1 MGISGSSL
9 LDESKSASIRGEA
22 EAELRRFTP
31 FYRRQFFVARFCQAQ
46 NDVEQLR
53 EQTTQ
58 LLKQKAPPEGGEV
71 LYEDALFYF
80 DETRKWRE
88 RYVVMRANYILECHE
103 NIETFLKGAP
113 PHHRL
118 LPTGGA
124 VLTTEERYMELVDR
138 CFPDDSSAQEDFAP
152 PLSSMPGQFPV
163 YLRLPYRRDSYF
175 CFKQQQRQEK
185 FLSALTSCVRH
196 QNQDFLKKSSFE
208 VKGFVKAV
216 QFYRESQG
224 SYGNWDMLIGSDV
237 RVLSNSVMERLLV
250 VLEKDL
256 LPKLKAKKNEKK
268 RVWFATVEAAYVL
281 VQETLLEGL
290 SSLKDELRT
299 SLRQKEVQI
308 HSDMDQI
315 QRSREQ
321 LKERVQA
328 VVVPPAEG
336 LVSQEVQPYLSS
348 VLEELMEPVS
358 RGFSQGRELCAGMMD
373 QVREEVLRGVDRET
387 LREALLSMSRP
398 RLEDS
403 FHSIGFLE
411 ERLKRLRDR
420 FGFKNL
426 TGVVHSVQID
436 LQQLMENAAFTF
448 ETLLHKVLEDDQDD
462 AASSIDKA
470 RHRVL
475 KQFDYDSSSMRKR
488 ICEEALVQITLPYL
502 KEHLQE
508 QRKQLKDAE
517 ENVPLDHCDFID
529 IENIYQDVLLSIL
542 HKEVSRV
549 LKEAVSL
556 QKYNLFNDSRDLL
569 SHSSLSSTG
578 SAPASP
584 ALSSASS
591 LCASNHGLSPATLP
605 HTPTGTQEA
614 RGAADLAGAQTV
626 ETNGDKM
633 AAVAGNTNPESVANG
648 RQEAKVMV
656 EEISD
661 ISEETGNE
669 IQLKTQEKEANKMVK
684 NAETLVTKEVNDAH
698 PAENNTMSKLGEN
711 VQEAAQIVAGAE
723 TSELPDEVFDQKEEK
738 EESETAKVQK
748 QEVTPATNE
757 EILKLKTEMNLE
769 SQSPGEKFE
778 ENVSN
783 EAVENR
789 GEDKVTAKND
799 SENKMAENRDVG
811 EAPESETGNAQGQEV
826 QGQEVQGQEV
836 QGQAAVLSGGEEE
849 EEGSD
854 DEGSTTSDVLEE
866 NSQSPLSSEEVDQW
880 EERSRV
886 APEISEEPERP
897 LEGGEGEERPLEG
910 GEGEERPLDC
920 IRVIRELVQEVIEVE
935 DLAQRYPSGVPVEV
949 QSPDQDQD

>member
-1 MGISGSSL
+1 
-9 LDESKSASIRGEA
+9 
-22 EAELRRFTP
+22 
-31 FYRRQFFVARFCQAQ
+31 
-46 NDVEQLR
+46 
-53 EQTTQ
+53 
-58 LLKQKAPPEGGEV
+58 
-71 LYEDALFYF
+71 
-80 DETRKWRE
+80 
-88 RYVVMRANYILECHE
+88 
-103 NIETFLKGAP
+103 
-113 PHHRL
+113 
-118 LPTGGA
+118 
-124 VLTTEERYMELVDR
+124 
-138 CFPDDSSAQEDFAP
+138 
-152 PLSSMPGQFPV
+152 
-163 YLRLPYRRDSYF
+163 
-175 CFKQQQRQEK
+175 
-185 FLSALTSCVRH
+185 
-196 QNQDFLKKSSFE
+196 
-208 VKGFVKAV
+208 
-216 QFYRESQG
+216 
-224 SYGNWDMLIGSDV
+224 
-237 RVLSNSVMERLLV
+237 
-250 VLEKDL
+250 
-256 LPKLKAKKNEKK
+256 
-268 RVWFATVEAAYVL
+268 
-281 VQETLLEGL
+281 
-290 SSLKDELRT
+290 
-299 SLRQKEVQI
+299 
-308 HSDMDQI
+308 
-315 QRSREQ
+315 
-321 LKERVQA
+321 
-328 VVVPPAEG
+328 
-336 LVSQEVQPYLSS
+336 
-348 VLEELMEPVS
+348 
-358 RGFSQGRELCAGMMD
+358 
-373 QVREEVLRGVDRET
+373 
-387 LREALLSMSRP
+387 
-398 RLEDS
+398 
-403 FHSIGFLE
+403 
-411 ERLKRLRDR
+411 
-420 FGFKNL
+420 
-426 TGVVHSVQID
+426 
-436 LQQLMENAAFTF
+436 MENAAFTF

-591 LCASNHGLSPATLP
+591 LCASNHGLSPSTLP

-614 RGAADLAGAQTV
+614 RGAADPAGAQTV

-698 PAENNTMSKLGEN
+698 PSENNTMSKLGEN

-836 QGQAAVLSGGEEE
+836 QGQEVQGQAAVLSGGEEE

-897 LEGGEGEERPLEG
+897 LEGGEGEERPL
-910 GEGEERPLDC
+910 DC

>member
-1 MGISGSSL
+1 MDG
-9 LDESKSASIRGEA
+9 
-22 EAELRRFTP
+22 
-31 FYRRQFFVARFCQAQ
+31 
-46 NDVEQLR
+46 
-53 EQTTQ
+53 QT
-58 LLKQKAPPEGGEV
+58 LNSDSV
-71 LYEDALFYF
+71 S
-80 DETRKWRE
+80 
-88 RYVVMRANYILECHE
+88 
-103 NIETFLKGAP
+103 
-113 PHHRL
+113 
-118 LPTGGA
+118 
-124 VLTTEERYMELVDR
+124 DR
-138 CFPDDSSAQEDFAP
+138 CCAQEDFAP

-224 SYGNWDMLIGSDV
+224 SYGNWDMLIGILDV
-237 RVLSNSVMERLLV
+237 LQVLSNSVMERLLV

-387 LREALLSMSRP
+387 LREVLSTSWFRP
-398 RLEDS
+398 GSL
-403 FHSIGFLE
+403 F
-411 ERLKRLRDR
+411 
-420 FGFKNL
+420 
-426 TGVVHSVQID
+426 
-436 LQQLMENAAFTF
+436 QLMENAAFTF

-508 QRKQLKDAE
+508 QRKQVTL
-517 ENVPLDHCDFID
+517 NTCRSNYF
-529 IENIYQDVLLSIL
+529 LL
-542 HKEVSRV
+542 VVV

-836 QGQAAVLSGGEEE
+836 QGQEVQGQAAVLSGGEEE

-886 APEISEEPERP
+886 APEIR
-897 LEGGEGEERPLEG
+897 
-910 GEGEERPLDC
+910 
-920 IRVIRELVQEVIEVE
+920 
-935 DLAQRYPSGVPVEV
+935 
-949 QSPDQDQD
+949 